1 MLDASVTERG
11 ARPLLQTMLAQTEAD
26 VRAAQRLRYQ
36 VFAHELGA
44 RLPDRLDALDRDRFD
59 ASCEHLLVRDHLT
72 QLVVGTYRILP
83 PWRLAAAGGFYSES
97 EFDLERLAGV
107 RARTVEVGRACV
119 HPDYRHGGV
128 VALLW
133 AGLLR
138 YILGHRLEY
147 VIGCASVPVSDGGH
161 AAATVCRALL
171 RDHLAPACWR
181 VAPRS
186 AFVLEG
192 FDEVA
197 GAEAP
202 ALVRAYLRLGAQ
214 VCGPPAWDPD
224 FNTADLLMIL
234 PVARMNGRYV
244 ERFLRAS

>member
-1 MLDASVTERG
+1 MLDGCVTERD
-11 ARPLLQTMLAQTEAD
+11 ARPLLQALLAQTEAD
-26 VRAAQRLRYQ
+26 VCAAQRLRFQ

-44 RLPDRLDALDRDRFD
+44 RLPDRLRALDRDRFD
-59 ASCEHLLVRDHLT
+59 AYCDHLLVRDQVT
-72 QLVVGTYRILP
+72 RLVVGTYRILP
-83 PWRLAAAGGFYSES
+83 PWRVEAAGGFYSES
-97 EFDLERLAGV
+97 EFDLECLADM

-128 VALLW
+128 LALLW
-133 AGLLR
+133 TGLLR
-138 YILGHRLEY
+138 YVLGHGLEY
-147 VIGCASVPVSDGGH
+147 VIGCASVPVSRGGH

-171 RDHLAPACWR
+171 RDHLAPPCWR

-197 GAEAP
+197 GVEAP
-202 ALVRAYLRLGAQ
+202 PLLKAYLRLGAQ

-234 PVARMNGRYV
+234 PVARMNVRYV